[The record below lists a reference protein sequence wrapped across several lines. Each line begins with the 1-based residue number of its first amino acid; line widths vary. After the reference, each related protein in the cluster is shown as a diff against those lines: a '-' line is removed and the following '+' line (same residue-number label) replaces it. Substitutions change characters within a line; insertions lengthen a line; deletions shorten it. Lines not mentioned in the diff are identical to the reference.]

1 MLYMTSIFNK
11 YLLIMYYVTGILFS
25 AGDIAI
31 NKANITYEAHIT
43 K

>member
-11 YLLIMYYVTGILFS
+11 YLLIMYHLTGILLS

-31 NKANITYEAHIT
+31 NKVNITYKAHIT

>member
-1 MLYMTSIFNK
+1 MLYMTLIFNK
-11 YLLIMYYVTGILFS
+11 YLLITNYVTGILLG

-31 NKANITYEAHIT
+31 NKANITYETHIT